1 MSARAALV
9 ALVFGAGCSRSKH
22 VEPPPAADAS
32 APVVQAKLAPV
43 VATASFG
50 ETGLKKAD
58 HGSAVLHAA
67 SIAKPIVATAVMQ
80 VVEDG
85 LVSLDDDVSRHLP
98 FAVKHPKHGAPVTL
112 RLLLRHRAS
121 IRDDYTRLQPLRR
134 DQEANGLA
142 IAGMS
147 PFLRTW
153 LGDERGWLP
162 EAPGTTTKYSNV
174 GFALAALV
182 VEHVTK
188 TPFAE
193 RCTEKIFAPL
203 SMRATSWGEPRG
215 PHELPHVRVADGGF
229 EPKPQGMRLV
239 YPSVDLW
246 SSPVDLARFGRA
258 ILRGGEVDGARVLR
272 AESVATMLDEELG
285 WQTRTLGKHPVVGHE
300 GEDGGASTGLFL
312 DRTAHTGAVVLTNA
326 DAFASGDAQRAAAL
340 ATLLEGLL

>member
-1 MSARAALV
+1 MNARAAVV
-9 ALVFGAGCSRSKH
+9 ALVLGAGCSRSKR
-22 VEPPPAADAS
+22 VDPPPAFDAS
-32 APVVQAKLAPV
+32 AAPASPKLAPV

-50 ETGLKKAD
+50 EEGLKKAD
-58 HGSAVLHAA
+58 HGSAVLLAA

-80 VVEDG
+80 VVEEG
-85 LVSLDDDVSRHLP
+85 LVSLDDDVSKHLP
-98 FAVKHPKHGAPVTL
+98 FAVKHPKHGTPVTL
-112 RLLLRHRAS
+112 RMLLRHRAS

-134 DQEANGLA
+134 DPDANVLA
-142 IAGMS
+142 VAAMS
-147 PFLRTW
+147 PFLRGW
-153 LGDERGWLP
+153 LGDESGWLP

-188 TPFAE
+188 APFAE
-193 RCTEKIFAPL
+193 RCTQKIFAPL

-229 EPKPQGMRLV
+229 EPKAQGMRPV

-272 AESVATMLDEELG
+272 ADSVATMLDEELG
-285 WQTRTLGKHPVVGHE
+285 WQARTLGKHAVVGHE
-300 GEDGGASTGLFL
+300 GEDAGASTGFFL

-326 DAFASGDAQRAAAL
+326 DAFASGDAQRATAL